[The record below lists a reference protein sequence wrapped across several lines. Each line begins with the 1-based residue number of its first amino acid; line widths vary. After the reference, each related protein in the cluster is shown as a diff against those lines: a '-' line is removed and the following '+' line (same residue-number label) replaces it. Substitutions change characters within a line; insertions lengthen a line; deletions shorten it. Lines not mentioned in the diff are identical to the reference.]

1 MGNAKIVYSNPTFL
15 LIFKQCPPFFFKS
28 LNFRIKNSISSI
40 FGAKIQNETFFEG
53 FQTLCHIFLF
63 FKEEQSFVR
72 IKRGQHQKNNE
83 QMEDIVKNDDAM
95 RQMQIK
101 QNG

>member
-1 MGNAKIVYSNPTFL
+1 M
-15 LIFKQCPPFFFKS
+15 PFFNS
-28 LNFRIKNSISSI
+28 LNFSAK
-40 FGAKIQNETFFEG
+40 FLGAKIQNETFFDCL
-53 FQTLCHIFLF
+53 TLCHLFLF
-63 FKEEQSFVR
+63 FKEEQSFVK
-72 IKRGQHQKNNE
+72 IKRGQHQKINK

>member
-1 MGNAKIVYSNPTFL
+1 M
-15 LIFKQCPPFFFKS
+15 C
-28 LNFRIKNSISSI
+28 
-40 FGAKIQNETFFEG
+40 AKIQNETFFEG

-63 FKEEQSFVR
+63 FKEEQSLVK
-72 IKRGQHQKNNE
+72 IKRGQHQKINK

>member
-1 MGNAKIVYSNPTFL
+1 MENAKIVNSNTTFL
-15 LIFKQCPPFFFKS
+15 VIFKQCLPFFNS
-28 LNFRIKNSISSI
+28 LNFRIKNSTASI
-40 FGAKIQNETFFEG
+40 FGAKIQNETFFDG
-53 FQTLCHIFLF
+53 FQTLCHLFLF
-63 FKEEQSFVR
+63 FKEEQSLVKT
-72 IKRGQHQKNNE
+72 KRGQHQKNNE